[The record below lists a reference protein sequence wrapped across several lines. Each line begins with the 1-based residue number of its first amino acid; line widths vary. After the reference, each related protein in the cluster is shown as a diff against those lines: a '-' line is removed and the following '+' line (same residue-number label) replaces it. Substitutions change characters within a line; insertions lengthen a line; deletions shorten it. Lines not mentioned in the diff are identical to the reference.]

1 MAKYLSVKNKKGSF
15 RFNGQTLSTDDR
27 KILALICVKGMT
39 DAGKKSVLEGSQDL
53 SLRSQ
58 LAWYI

>member
-1 MAKYLSVKNKKGSF
+1 MTKYLSVKNKKGSF

-27 KILALICVKGMT
+27 KIFALICVKGMT
-39 DAGKKSVLEGSQDL
+39 DAGKKSVLEGSRDL

-58 LAWYI
+58 